1 MRPAVRSRGQSAA
14 DLRAQVAAL
23 TSELDGAR
31 ERQTATS
38 EVLKVISNSSGD
50 LQPVFHVLLENATSL
65 CEAKFASMLR
75 FDGELFH
82 PMAELNTPRELNE
95 FLRRRGSFRPQPGS
109 VLEQI
114 TRTKTVAHIKDDAAR
129 PTPGAPTKL
138 GGARSTLGVP
148 MLKDNKLVGAF
159 VIYRQEVR
167 PFSDKQI
174 ELVQNFA
181 AQAVIAIEN
190 ARLLSELRQR
200 TDDLTESLEQQTAT
214 SEVLKVISSS
224 PGDLAPGFP
233 SDAGERGSH
242 LRRQL
247 WHVVSC

>member
-82 PMAELNTPRELNE
+82 PVAELNTPRELNE
-95 FLRRRGSFRPQPGS
+95 FLRAAGRFGRNRGAFLSRSPGPKPS
-109 VLEQI
+109 PNQ
-114 TRTKTVAHIKDDAAR
+114 DDAS
-129 PTPGAPTKL
+129 APHSGRANQL

-148 MLKDNKLVGAF
+148 MLKDNELVGAF

-167 PFSDKQI
+167 PFTDKQI

-190 ARLLSELRQR
+190 TRLLNELRQR
-200 TDDLTESLEQQTAT
+200 TTISES
-214 SEVLKVISSS
+214 
-224 PGDLAPGFP
+224 
-233 SDAGERGSH
+233 
-242 LRRQL
+242 
-247 WHVVSC
+247 

>member
-1 MRPAVRSRGQSAA
+1 MEQ
-14 DLRAQVAAL
+14 
-23 TSELDGAR
+23 
-31 ERQTATS
+31 QTATS
-38 EVLKVISNSSGD
+38 EVLKVISSSPGD
-50 LQPVFHVLLENATSL
+50 LQPVFQALLENATRL

-114 TRTKTVAHIKDDAAR
+114 TGTHTVAHIEDDTAR
-129 PTPGAPTKL
+129 PTPSAPAKL

-148 MLKDNKLVGAF
+148 MLKDNRLVGAF

-167 PFSDKQI
+167 PFSEKQI

-190 ARLLSELRQR
+190 TRLLGELREICCSSRLQQ
-200 TDDLTESLEQQTAT
+200 LT
-214 SEVLKVISSS
+214 
-224 PGDLAPGFP
+224 
-233 SDAGERGSH
+233 
-242 LRRQL
+242 
-247 WHVVSC
+247 C